1 MSIINRVLFSLPTLV
16 VVCLAATDL
25 KDIRSVYTWP
35 MAKSFDQY
43 LAEQITAENV
53 FDVVVDP
60 QLADVIL
67 TDRIDAPFLA
77 VMNDLFP
84 LSAGKNQKAPIT
96 AKQDKS
102 DSIESGGT
110 IKRPINRVL
119 GRPQGT
125 LFLVHIETRK
135 VLWSTYLR
143 EHEATPN
150 KLHQMA
156 SGVVK
161 RLKKALGFTP

>member
-25 KDIRSVYTWP
+25 KDIRSLYTWP
-35 MAKSFDQY
+35 RVKSFDQY